1 MVKLYIIN
9 MRGGKQKMKKVR
21 ILVAAILILA
31 IAFTL
36 FACKKDDDSTAPA
49 NSGSTES
56 STSPAA
62 GSSSTPNAPSV
73 TDDNQEPAPMPEEVD
88 DVVFADHIDYM
99 IGDAVGLINSHHPA
113 GDGGSHNNT
122 CRMIYDTLYYNNP
135 DGTSVPMLATHYE
148 TDDYQTWIFHLRDDV
163 YFHNGDK
170 FTSADVLFTWQHALE
185 SVGSIASTN
194 WDYIA
199 EARAIDD
206 YTVEFK
212 TATPYGNLLFNI
224 GISVS
229 GILNERAIAEDEVAG
244 FYVGTGAYKLVDFSP
259 SDYLYFERNENYW
272 GELPTTKTQK
282 WTLVSEASARTIMLQ
297 NGTAQIGGVSEA
309 DLQLFRDDDNFRI
322 NTVLSNNSVSLMFNL
337 DDDLCGDLNFRMAVA
352 HALKTDEIAIF
363 AMGSLGVAVDN
374 ATIWGYEVPYMN
386 TNLPQVKHDLA
397 KAKEYLDASVYAGE
411 TVEFSIMSGNDTMAA
426 AVQDQLAAAGITIS
440 INPMDVPS
448 FMVYTSATENHAQ
461 MFSWFAMF
469 SQNPVDTYRVNFYP
483 EANNNR
489 MRYNNPEITAMIDA
503 AASILGEDAQREHYY
518 KMQEI
523 VSAERPCIPMYWMP
537 GALVYRANLGGFITS
552 ASAHYDLRYMYL
564 IEE

>member
-1 MVKLYIIN
+1 
-9 MRGGKQKMKKVR
+9 MKKIR
-21 ILVAAILILA
+21 ILIAVLVTLA
-31 IAFTL
+31 SL
-36 FACKKDDDSTAPA
+36 FALVACNKDEDKPSP
-49 NSGSTES
+49 SGES
-56 STSPAA
+56 PSTSA
-62 GSSSTPNAPSV
+62 SSSESPASQSPSTPASPNITEDNEAPSALPV
-73 TDDNQEPAPMPEEVD
+73 EEEG
-88 DVVFADHIDYM
+88 VVFADHIDYM
-99 IGDAVGLINSHHPA
+99 IGDNVGLINPHHPA
-113 GDGGSHNNT
+113 GDGSSHNNT

-135 DGTSVPMLATHYE
+135 DGSSVPMLATKYE
-148 TDDYQTWIFHLRDDV
+148 TDDYQTWTFYLRNDV

-170 FTSADVLFTWQHALE
+170 FTAKDVIFTWQHALE
-185 SVGSIASTN
+185 SVGSIASSN
-194 WDYIA
+194 WDYIV
-199 EARAIDD
+199 EAKEIDE

-229 GILNERAIAEDEVAG
+229 GILNERAIAEDDVAG
-244 FYVGTGAYKLVDFSP
+244 YYVGTGAFILDDFSP
-259 SDYLYFERNENYW
+259 GDYLHFTRNDNYW
-272 GELPTTKTQK
+272 GDLPPTKTQK

-297 NGTAQIGGVSEA
+297 NGSAQLGGVSEA
-309 DLQLFRDDDNFRI
+309 DLSLFRDDDNFRI

-363 AMGSLGVAVDN
+363 AMGSLGISVDN

-386 TNLPQVKHDLA
+386 TNLPKVGHDLA
-397 KAKEYLDASVYAGE
+397 KAKEYLDASVYGGE
-411 TVEFSIMSGNDTMAA
+411 TVEFTIMSGNDNMAA

-448 FMVYTSATENHAQ
+448 FMVYTSAVENHAQ

-489 MRYNNPEITAMIDA
+489 MRYNNPIITEMIDQS
-503 AASILGEDAQREHYY
+503 ASILGEDAQREHYY

-537 GALVYRANLGGFITS
+537 GAMVYRANLGGFITS
-552 ASAHYDLRYMYL
+552 ASAHYDFRYMYL
-564 IEE
+564 TVE

>member
-1 MVKLYIIN
+1 
-9 MRGGKQKMKKVR
+9 MKKLKTLLAI
-21 ILVAAILILA
+21 ILVLCIGI
-31 IAFTL
+31 TL
-36 FACKKDDDSTAPA
+36 FACKSDDTTTSAGNTSSP
-49 NSGSTES
+49 GSS
-56 STSPAA
+56 SPAGEQSPA
-62 GSSSTPNAPSV
+62 PTTSSSTPNSPSI
-73 TDDNQEPAPMPEEVD
+73 TDDSQAPAPLPVED
-88 DVVFADHIDYM
+88 DAVVFADHIDYM
-99 IGDAVGLINSHHPA
+99 IGDNVGLINPHHPA
-113 GDGGSHNNT
+113 GDGSSHNNC

-135 DGTSVPMLATHYE
+135 DGSSVPMLATSYE
-148 TDDYQTWIFHLRDDV
+148 TDDYQTWIFHLRNDV
-163 YFHNGDK
+163 TFHNGDK
-170 FTSADVLFTWQHALE
+170 FTAKDVIFTWQHALD
-185 SVGSIASTN
+185 SVGSIASSN
-194 WDYIA
+194 WDYIK

-229 GILNERAIAEDEVAG
+229 GILSERAIAEDDVKG
-244 FYVGTGAYKLVDFSP
+244 FYVGTGAFILDDFSP
-259 SDYLYFERNENYW
+259 SDYLHFTRNENYW
-272 GELPTTKTQK
+272 GELPPTKTQK

-297 NGTAQIGGVSEA
+297 NGSAQLGGVSES
-309 DLQLFRDDDNFRI
+309 DLALFRDDDDFRI

-337 DDDLCGDLNFRMAVA
+337 DDPLCGDLNFRMAVA
-352 HALKTDEIAIF
+352 HALKTDEIAVF
-363 AMGSLGVAVDN
+363 AMGSLGIAVDN

-386 TNLPQVKHDLA
+386 TNLPKVGYDLA
-397 KAKEYLDASVYAGE
+397 KAKDYLAASVYNNE
-411 TVEFSIMSGNDTMAA
+411 TVEFSIMSGNDNMAA

-489 MRYNNPEITAMIDA
+489 MRYNNPVITEMIDQS
-503 AASILGEDAQREHYY
+503 ASILGEDAQREHYY

-537 GALVYRANLGGFITS
+537 GAMVYRANLGGFITS
-552 ASAHYDLRYMYL
+552 ASAHYDFRYMYL
-564 IEE
+564 IVD